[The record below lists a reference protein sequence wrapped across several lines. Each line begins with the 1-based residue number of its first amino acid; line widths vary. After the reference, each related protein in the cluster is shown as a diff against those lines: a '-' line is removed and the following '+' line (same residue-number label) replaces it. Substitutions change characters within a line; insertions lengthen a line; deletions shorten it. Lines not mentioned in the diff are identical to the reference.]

1 MDYIP
6 FGYEMFVELGNYS
19 VIVIAYL
26 PVTKLE
32 GLENMFGLRAHGV
45 DQGTNQD
52 LPRFLA
58 ELSS

>member
-1 MDYIP
+1 
-6 FGYEMFVELGNYS
+6 MFVELGNYS

-32 GLENMFGLRAHGV
+32 RLENMFGLWAHGV
-45 DQGTNQD
+45 DQGTNLD

-58 ELSS
+58 ELCS